1 MENFVCSI
9 YIMFANILIYM
20 QIYGIKYNYKYL
32 DLYAYSLKK
41 LAFKSI
47 CEAYLDYINP
57 KFE

>member
-1 MENFVCSI
+1 
-9 YIMFANILIYM
+9 MFANILIYM